1 MKIKQ
6 GIAPTLFCAAL
17 AVFVYGIRL
26 KSGAAAFL
34 SACDA
39 LTIAGAAFLLPSALV
54 ALMVGEHAD
63 GFSYVFTYAVRG
75 LFPFLKGWKN
85 FRDYKE
91 ERKEQRKNAFSRAA
105 LVVGGVFLGL
115 GAALSLVYLALFL

>member
-26 KSGAAAFL
+26 KSGA
-34 SACDA
+34 
-39 LTIAGAAFLLPSALV
+39 AAFLLPSALV